1 MSFEYLNEYKYPT
14 RVCLNLTD
22 SCNLACK
29 YCFVEQ
35 NPHYM
40 TYELA
45 KFAVDFIMQNHAI
58 KGLANKEKC
67 FLNYFGGEPTLMWD
81 TILVPLTNYIRS
93 NNLPINLAMTTNG
106 TLLNE
111 ERIKFLKENK
121 INILLSLDGDYITQT
136 FNRPCRDNKLNSF
149 ELVSKNIP
157 YILRDLPNTTCRSTI
172 YAPTAKYLYD
182 NFIFAGTQGF
192 RSIYFGIDERH
203 PWSNEEIQDLYLSLD
218 KIFSFYDYCFQNELT
233 PPIDFRQMTKMFRNI
248 LKEQKDSIIDIPHNL
263 KRCGLGTTL
272 SSIGYDGKIY
282 GCQEQTSKT
291 EKNIFLIGDIFSGIN
306 VNQHKNLLKTYYD
319 GPRPK
324 CKNEDLCLNCSHFC
338 EGNTCPSTNLDI
350 NNNFFQRT
358 EIVCLFDQ
366 YIYNNCLILLN
377 KYKNKNSNSFYIYL
391 EKFCNYKIRK
401 EE

>member
-111 ERIKFLKENK
+111 ERIKFLKEN
-121 INILLSLDGDYITQT
+121 
-136 FNRPCRDNKLNSF
+136 
-149 ELVSKNIP
+149 EM
-157 YILRDLPNTTCRSTI
+157 
-172 YAPTAKYLYD
+172 
-182 NFIFAGTQGF
+182 
-192 RSIYFGIDERH
+192 RSIY
-203 PWSNEEIQDLYLSLD
+203 
-218 KIFSFYDYCFQNELT
+218 
-233 PPIDFRQMTKMFRNI
+233 
-248 LKEQKDSIIDIPHNL
+248 LKL
-263 KRCGLGTTL
+263 KQQ
-272 SSIGYDGKIY
+272 IK
-282 GCQEQTSKT
+282 K
-291 EKNIFLIGDIFSGIN
+291 
-306 VNQHKNLLKTYYD
+306 
-319 GPRPK
+319 
-324 CKNEDLCLNCSHFC
+324 
-338 EGNTCPSTNLDI
+338 
-350 NNNFFQRT
+350 
-358 EIVCLFDQ
+358 
-366 YIYNNCLILLN
+366 
-377 KYKNKNSNSFYIYL
+377 
-391 EKFCNYKIRK
+391 
-401 EE
+401 

>member
-1 MSFEYLNEYKYPT
+1 MEFKYLEEYKYPT

-22 SCNLACK
+22 NCNLACK

-40 TYELA
+40 TYEIA
-45 KFAVDFIMQNHAI
+45 KQAVDFIIQNHTI
-58 KGLANKEKC
+58 KNNGEKC

-81 TILVPLTNYIRS
+81 SIIVPLTNYIRD
-93 NNLPINLAMTTNG
+93 NNFPIHLSMTTNG

-111 ERIKFLKENK
+111 EKIKFLQKNK
-121 INILLSLDGDYITQT
+121 INILLSLDGDCTTQIY
-136 FNRPCRDNKLNSF
+136 NRPCRDKNLNSF

-157 YILRDLPNTTCRSTI
+157 HILNYLPKTTCRSTI
-172 YAPTAKYLYD
+172 YAPTAKYMYD
-182 NFIFAGTQGF
+182 NFIFAGLQGF
-192 RSIYFGIDERH
+192 KAVYFGIDERH
-203 PWSNEEIQDLYLSLD
+203 NWETQEIKDLYLSID
-218 KIFSFYDYCFQNELT
+218 KIFSFYDYCFQNNLI
-233 PPIDFRQMTKMFRNI
+233 PPIDFRQMTKMFINI
-248 LKEQKDSIIDIPHNL
+248 LKEQKNVIIDYPHNL

-291 EKNIFLIGDIFSGIN
+291 DKNIFYIGDIFKGID
-306 VNQHKNLLKTYYD
+306 VDKHKNLLKTYYD
-319 GPRPK
+319 GPRPF
-324 CKNEDLCLNCSHFC
+324 CKNESLCLNCSHFC
-338 EGNTCPSTNLDI
+338 EGNICPSTNLDM

-377 KYKNKNSNSFYIYL
+377 KYKNHQSQSFYNYL
-391 EKFCNYKIRK
+391 EKACNYKIRK